1 MTLDENKYTFIDCPQ
16 CGFEG
21 SREISVKDDDIA
33 ELLRSKEHWIERW
46 SDACNENQVLLNRIN
61 ELTMELGDLPEAQME
76 MMSEIKRLKIALKDE
91 YNKAID
97 DLVKVFNLTADAEF
111 REISQGLANVIIGLK
126 KV

>member
-1 MTLDENKYTFIDCPQ
+1 MTLNDKYTYINCPQ

-21 SREISVKDDDIA
+21 AREISVKDDDIA
-33 ELLRSKEHWIERW
+33 ALLKSKENWMERW
-46 SDACNENQVLLNRIN
+46 ADSCNENQVLLNRIN

-76 MMSEIKRLKIALKDE
+76 MMSEIKRLKGELKSE

-97 DLVKVFNLTADAEF
+97 DVVKVFELAGAKEF
-111 REISQGLANVIIGLK
+111 GSFAKELANHINTMK